1 VSIRLR
7 RLLSGSDMVP
17 AWENNYAVCYKA
29 YAGYCSWFNPESMY
43 VQILSEWAAGV
54 DVMFHPSVPNMR
66 VVGVS

>member
-1 VSIRLR
+1 
-7 RLLSGSDMVP
+7 MVP

-54 DVMFHPSVPNMR
+54 DVMFHPSIPNMR